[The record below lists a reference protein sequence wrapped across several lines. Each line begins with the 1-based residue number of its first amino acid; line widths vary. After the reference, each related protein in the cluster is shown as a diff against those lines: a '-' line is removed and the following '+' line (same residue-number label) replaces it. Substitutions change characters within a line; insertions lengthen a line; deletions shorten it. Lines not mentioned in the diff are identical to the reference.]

1 MKLPR
6 HIAPFVAAFLLA
18 VGLAACDASH
28 TAETSDEAGD
38 SEPSVSERPEVHPEI
53 WPEVENPPDLDPEVE
68 AEIGEM
74 IAAMSVTEK
83 VGQIIQAEIRHT
95 TPEDAGRYHLG
106 SVLNGGGSHP
116 GGDRDAAPADW
127 LELADAYWDASTAA
141 AASSDT
147 GDREADGGVS
157 IPLLWGVDAVH
168 GHNNVIGATLFPHNV
183 ALGAT
188 RDAALVEEIGE
199 ATAKEIVVTGLDWNF
214 SPTVAVARDLRWGR
228 AYESYSQDPDLVA
241 ELGAAYVRGVQGDI
255 SGGQGSGGQGSGGH
269 GSGGRDG
276 GEGDDAFLGPGRVI
290 STAKHFLGDG
300 GTTRG
305 IDQGDAEV
313 SEETLRDVHGAG
325 YVTTLEA
332 GVQAVMASFSSW
344 HGKKL
349 HGHHGL
355 LTEVLKERMGFH
367 GFVVGD
373 WNGHGQVATCSNES
387 CAPAFLAGVDMFMVP
402 EDWKALYEHTR
413 AQVESGEIPMERL
426 DGAVRRILR
435 VKHRYGLFD
444 PERRGVRPSERPFA
458 GEFDL
463 LGSEAHRELARR
475 AVRQSLVL
483 LKNESLLENES
494 DSLPI
499 APGAK
504 VLVTGDGA
512 HDVGKQ
518 SGGWTISWQG
528 TGNTNDDFP
537 GATSIWQGLEQ
548 AITATGGTAILSED
562 GSYDSS
568 GGKPDVAV
576 LVFGEDPYAE
586 FQGDRLTVQY
596 SPRDDSDLRL
606 LRELR
611 EDGIATVSV
620 FLTGRPLWVNPHL
633 NASDAFVVAW
643 LPGSEGGGVADVLVA
658 GGDGAPRHDFT
669 GRLPFAWPRS
679 VLDARPAEMDD
690 PLFALGFGL
699 SYGDDGSLP
708 ELSEEV
714 AEDARLT
721 DGHNYFRGGPVAPWR
736 IETTGDVA
744 VEAVDREVQEDA
756 RRIAWSG
763 AGSVALS
770 AEETVD
776 LRREAN
782 GGLSLAFD
790 VLVEAIPDAVGVELA
805 MVGTVGEAGAV
816 PLGDVLRR
824 HADGEWHR
832 LRVSL
837 RCFAEAGA
845 DLARLHTPWRLSA
858 GAGVKLRVAEIS
870 LDTAGDGEALCPSAE
885 GPAAKAGPDAEA
897 DGEGD
902 D

>member
-6 HIAPFVAAFLLA
+6 HLVPFVIACLLA
-18 VGLAACDASH
+18 LGLPACDSPDAGTDASAGAPAEEADP
-28 TAETSDEAGD
+28 TAH
-38 SEPSVSERPEVHPEI
+38 PEV
-53 WPEVENPPDLDPEVE
+53 WPEVENPPAPDPAVE

-74 IAAMSVTEK
+74 LESMSTAEK
-83 VGQIIQAEIRHT
+83 VGQIIQSEIRHT
-95 TPEDAGRYHLG
+95 TPEDVRRYHLG

-116 GGDRDAAPADW
+116 GGDRDADPADW
-127 LELADAYWDASTAA
+127 LELADAYWDAA
-141 AASSDT
+141 
-147 GDREADGGVS
+147 ADGSDGGAT
-157 IPLLWGVDAVH
+157 IPILWGVDAVH

-183 ALGAT
+183 GLGAT

-199 ATAKEIVVTGLDWNF
+199 ATAREMAATGLDWNF

-228 AYESYSQDPDLVA
+228 AYESYSQDPDVVA
-241 ELGAAYVRGVQGDI
+241 ELGAAYVRGVQGEV
-255 SGGQGSGGQGSGGH
+255 
-269 GSGGRDG
+269 G
-276 GEGDDAFLGPGRVI
+276 GEGDDAFLAPGRVI

-300 GTTRG
+300 GTAKG
-305 IDQGDAEV
+305 IDQGDTEV
-313 SEETLRDVHGAG
+313 TEETLRDVHGAG

-344 HGKKL
+344 HGEKL

-373 WNGHGQVATCSNES
+373 WNGHGQVATCTNES

-402 EDWKALYEHTR
+402 EDWKALYETTL

-426 DGAVRRILR
+426 DEAVRRILR

-444 PERRGVRPSERPFA
+444 PERRAVRPSERPFA
-458 GEFDL
+458 GDFEL
-463 LGSEAHRELARR
+463 LGSAEHRQVARR

-483 LKNESLLENES
+483 LKNE
-494 DSLPI
+494 DDVLPV
-499 APGAK
+499 APRSK
-504 VLVTGDGA
+504 VLVAGDGA

-537 GATSIWQGLEQ
+537 GATSIWQGLEE
-548 AITATGGTAILSED
+548 AITAAGGTALLLED
-562 GSYDSS
+562 AASVDGTYVEP
-568 GGKPDVAV
+568 PDVAV
-576 LVFGEDPYAE
+576 VVFGEDPYAE
-586 FQGDRLTVQY
+586 FQGDRLSVQY
-596 SPRDDSDLRL
+596 APRDDSDLEL
-606 LRELR
+606 LRRLR
-611 EDGIATVSV
+611 QQGIPVVSV

-658 GGDGAPRHDFT
+658 GADGAVRQDFT

-690 PLFALGFGL
+690 PLFPFGFGL

-714 AEDARLT
+714 AEDAGLADAHT
-721 DGHNYFRGGPVAPWR
+721 YFRGGPVAPWSL
-736 IETTGDVA
+736 ETSGEVT
-744 VEAVDREVQEDA
+744 VEAVDRDVQEDA
-756 RRIAWSG
+756 RLVAWSG
-763 AGSVALS
+763 DGSVALMADES
-770 AEETVD
+770 VD

-790 VLVEAIPDAVGVELA
+790 VLVEEISDTAEVELA
-805 MVGTVGEAGAV
+805 MVGTVGEAGSV

-832 LRVSL
+832 LRVPL
-837 RCFAEAGA
+837 GCLGDAGA
-845 DLARLHTPWRLSA
+845 DLARVHTPWRLESD
-858 GAGVKLRVAEIS
+858 GGLTLRVAEIS
-870 LDTAGDGEALCPSAE
+870 LDSAGDGEALCPSAE
-885 GPAAKAGPDAEA
+885 SPAAEAGADDDATDP